1 MAESAPSSLASG
13 GQHDDHAYKPQFAST
28 GLENQEEGDAREGDY
43 DVETVER
50 IYRFVITI
58 LSASTNN
65 LPIRFTERLIAVLF
79 LVSLI
84 YIIFYTHITN
94 HPQLS
99 GSSTSS
105 ARPSGQTLESLRP

>member
-13 GQHDDHAYKPQFAST
+13 GQHDDHASKPQFAST

-58 LSASTNN
+58 SPLSTCS
-65 LPIRFTERLIAVLF
+65 LP
-79 LVSLI
+79 
-84 YIIFYTHITN
+84 N
-94 HPQLS
+94 
-99 GSSTSS
+99 
-105 ARPSGQTLESLRP
+105 